1 MRDKFQRESLILKNL
16 KYLGLDQKKN
26 LRRDDRVEE
35 LDACGYGRG
44 GALINFSEN
53 MNRDLKCWEWQA
65 QLVTSKA
72 LSALLGG

>member
-44 GALINFSEN
+44 GALII
-53 MNRDLKCWEWQA
+53 
-65 QLVTSKA
+65 
-72 LSALLGG
+72 SAKI